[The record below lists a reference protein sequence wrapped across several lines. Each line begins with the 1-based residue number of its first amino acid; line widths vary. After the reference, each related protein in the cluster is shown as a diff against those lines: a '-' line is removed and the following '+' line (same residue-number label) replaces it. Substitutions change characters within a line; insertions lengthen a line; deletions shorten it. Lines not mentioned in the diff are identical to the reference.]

1 MFNYTHV
8 ISYYYGNN
16 RINNLST
23 TINYLNNYKLH
34 NNIKKE
40 TILVI
45 ICCIYD
51 NENDLYEI
59 KKEIDHLLNLKND
72 KISINIIY
80 RWNTGG
86 TIKTMEIAYEYIN
99 MNNIDTEY
107 IGIFED
113 DSFFKKEY
121 ILDEVKSN
129 IDNGNII
136 VGCLVNEDRPD
147 INYDNNTKQFKLEY
161 HNRRPKNQVC
171 PWIKYKHIFINN
183 YNEEL
188 IDDKY
193 IKWIDGAL
201 YITTLSNLKTIKEKL
216 IKLTLCPETDKY
228 THLEA
233 GINYGEVGFPTRLH
247 INGFKFIGLK
257 HDEYYQYLDQNTIG
271 NKYE

>member
-8 ISYYYGNN
+8 ISYYYGNY

-34 NNIKKE
+34 DNSINE
-40 TILVI
+40 SILVI

-51 NENDLYEI
+51 NENDLPAI
-59 KKEIDHLLNLKND
+59 KKEIDELLKLKNE

-86 TIKTMEIAYEYIN
+86 TIKTMDTAYEYI
-99 MNNIDTEY
+99 MKNNINTEY
-107 IGIFED
+107 IGVFED
-113 DSFFKKEY
+113 DSFLKKEF
-121 ILDEVKSN
+121 ILDEIKKH
-129 IDNGNII
+129 IDNDNII
-136 VGCLVNEDRPD
+136 VGSLVYENRQD

-161 HNRRPKNQVC
+161 HNRRPKTQLC
-171 PWIKYKHIFINN
+171 PWIKNKHIFINN
-183 YNEEL
+183 SNEEL

-201 YITTLSNLKTIKEKL
+201 YITTLKNLKTIKDKL
-216 IKLTLCPETDKY
+216 INFTLCPETDKY
-228 THLEA
+228 THIES

-247 INGFKFIGLK
+247 INGFKFMGLK

-271 NKYE
+271 NKHE